1 MKTELVKSKA
11 IKQLEKKQA
20 KKEKKIHSKVKEV
33 FGTRVGKTPKKSERF
48 NKREAK
54 KDKRKNNELVEAIT
68 KSVILN
74 KRMLGRDQDVLK
86 KWQESYFQELYGE
99 FKTLVEKYNNGL
111 QVKAEKLTN
120 SIADLKIEKRRLQ
133 DDVRELE
140 TKKKV
145 LANV

>member
-1 MKTELVKSKA
+1 MKTKLVKSKA

-20 KKEKKIHSKVKEV
+20 KKEKKIHSIVKEE
-33 FGTRVGKTPKKSERF
+33 FKQRIGGQKKNDAF
-48 NKREAK
+48 YNK
-54 KDKRKNNELVEAIT
+54 KDKQKTNELVEAIT

-99 FKTLVEKYNNGL
+99 FKKLVEKYNNGL
-111 QVKAEKLTN
+111 QVKAEELK
-120 SIADLKIEKRRLQ
+120 SKIADLKIEKRRLQ

-145 LANV
+145 LVNV

>member
-1 MKTELVKSKA
+1 MKTELIKSKT

-20 KKEKKIHSKVKEV
+20 KKEKKIHSKVKKV
-33 FGTRVGKTPKKSERF
+33 FGTRVGQYNL
-48 NKREAK
+48 NKRDVK

-86 KWQESYFQELYGE
+86 RWQESYFQELYGE

-111 QVKAEKLTN
+111 QIKAEELKGKI
-120 SIADLKIEKRRLQ
+120 SDLKIEKRRLQ
-133 DDVRELE
+133 DEVRELE

-145 LANV
+145 LVNV

>member
-1 MKTELVKSKA
+1 MKTELIKSKT

-33 FGTRVGKTPKKSERF
+33 FGTRVGKTPKNSDYF

-54 KDKRKNNELVEAIT
+54 KEKKKTNVLVEAIT

-86 KWQESYFQELYGE
+86 KWQETYFQELYSE
-99 FKTLVEKYNNGL
+99 FRKLVEKYNNGL
-111 QVKAEKLTN
+111 QVKAETLGNK
-120 SIADLKIEKRRLQ
+120 IADLKIEKRRLQ

-145 LANV
+145 LVNV